1 MKKRNSNKLNN
12 KFNSKTSDITSNT
25 NVNSISIISDKNTD
39 NLTNNKLQKL
49 TNFFL
54 KHGTLIISI
63 IVGLIG
69 LLSIFITAYFNSTFY
84 HPEEKT
90 SFKFSFGII
99 EIVLTIFVTI
109 LILIIN
115 RKILK
120 KIPSTL
126 ILIPISIVSLILY
139 FYWVNALKLNPE
151 TDQKLIHEMALT
163 LLSGNIGNYN
173 DISQYLFLYPYQ
185 FALTF
190 VISLIYKIFGENFL
204 YVQYLNCICS
214 FINMFLIFYISKI
227 IFKKENIQ
235 KILALLIGG
244 FSLYWMFF
252 NVHFYGNIIGLTL
265 ALTSILFTLLY
276 LDKRSFYFLIPA
288 GIFSCLAILI
298 KTNYFIFLCAI
309 ILILLL
315 DIIKKWNYKFL
326 LIFPIFIF
334 SFFIINFGYKQIVK
348 YYNINDSSGVPMI
361 NYIYM
366 GMAPQTSLSPGW
378 YTGDNVKI
386 YTDSNF
392 NKEKNNEIVSE
403 LISNR
408 LNYFIKNPKE
418 FLTYYAQKIGSTWLN
433 PTFQTI
439 WCSLPGT
446 RYRWYPEYAHYLGY
460 HEKVLSMVG
469 GNLYKIEE
477 NYCNI
482 YQILIFIFA
491 SLGIFKIKS
500 NTDNLKLYLI
510 PITFLGGFL
519 FHILWETKAIYVV
532 QYYFILLPYSAF
544 GIDYLYEK
552 LFKTKIKKSKQPL
565 KNDNN
570 NNDTTADNT

>member
-1 MKKRNSNKLNN
+1 MKKIDNN
-12 KFNSKTSDITSNT
+12 KF
-25 NVNSISIISDKNTD
+25 
-39 NLTNNKLQKL
+39 QKL
-49 TNFFL
+49 TSFFL
-54 KHGTLIISI
+54 KYSTLIISLI
-63 IVGLIG
+63 IGIIG
-69 LLSIFITAYFNSTFY
+69 VLSIFITAYFNSTFY

-90 SFKFSFGII
+90 SFKYSFGII

-109 LILIIN
+109 LILTIN
-115 RKILK
+115 KKILK
-120 KIPSTL
+120 KIPSIV
-126 ILIPISIVSLILY
+126 ILIPISILSLILY
-139 FYWVNALKLNPE
+139 FYWVNALRLNPE
-151 TDQKLIHEMALT
+151 TDQKLIHEMAVT

-173 DISQYLFLYPYQ
+173 NVSQYLFLYPYQ

-190 VISLIYKIFGENFL
+190 VISIIYKILGENFL
-204 YVQYLNCICS
+204 YVEYLNCICS

-235 KILALLIGG
+235 KILALLIGA

-265 ALTSILFTLLY
+265 ALAAILFALLY
-276 LDKRSFYFLIPA
+276 LDKNKFYFLIPA
-288 GIFSCLAILI
+288 GIFSSLSILI
-298 KTNYFIFLCAI
+298 KTNYSIFLCAI

-315 DIIKKWNYKFL
+315 DIIKKWNYKVL
-326 LIFPIFIF
+326 LIVPIFIS
-334 SFFIINFGYKQIVK
+334 SFLIINLGYKQIIK
-348 YYNINDSSGVPMI
+348 YYNINDSCGVPMI

-392 NKEKNNEIVSE
+392 DKEKNNEIASE
-403 LISNR
+403 LILNR
-408 LNYFIKNPKE
+408 LNYFIKNPKDL
-418 FLTYYAQKIGSTWLN
+418 FNYYGQKIGSTWLN

-477 NYCNI
+477 NYFNI

-491 SLGIFKIKS
+491 SLGIFKISS
-500 NTDNLKLYLI
+500 NTDNLKLYLL

-519 FHILWETKAIYVV
+519 FHILWETKAIYVI
-532 QYYFILLPYSAF
+532 QYYFILLPYTAF
-544 GIDYLYEK
+544 GIDYLSEK
-552 LFKTKIKKSKQPL
+552 ISKIKSKKSKSNL
-565 KNDNN
+565 NNNNNN
-570 NNDTTADNT
+570 NNDNITNSDNI